1 MADYSALKATID
13 ASINTNGQQAITGAI
28 LNDVLNEMVDVLG
41 EGYTFLG
48 VATISTNPTTPEGK
62 AYYLAGAA
70 GTYRNFGN
78 IVVNDDE
85 VALLVW
91 NGTAWSKVVTGAA
104 SREDLSQLSQN
115 FRKVSEQGFFIS
127 DESGNVVAKYNDDGF
142 DVAKVSEHFIELLI
156 TAGVGGF
163 SGVIMNTIEPGFF
176 IVDGSLNVAFS
187 VTSAGVRG
195 VGIVPYEIS

>member
-48 VATISTNPTTPEGK
+48 VAQSTDTPASVDGP
-62 AYYLAGAA
+62 AYYLAEA
-70 GTYRNFGN
+70 GNYPNFGN

-91 NGTAWSKVVTGAA
+91 DGTAWSKVVTEAA
-104 SREDLSQLSQN
+104 SKEEVRQISQN
-115 FRKVSEQGFFIS
+115 
-127 DESGNVVAKYNDDGF
+127 
-142 DVAKVSEHFIELLI
+142 
-156 TAGVGGF
+156 VGGAQVEEDGLF
-163 SGVIMNTIEPGFF
+163 Y
-176 IVDGSLNVAFS
+176 VDQKLNVGLS
-187 VTSAGVRG
+187 LTSEGVK
-195 VGIVPYEIS
+195 GIGIITSKDI